1 MIERPLEEIE
11 EKEIKEMSMRERVLL
26 EAREE
31 REEMIK
37 REAEVEK
44 RLQEI
49 ARREEQLKTS
59 SQQDAVNISKHK

>member
-31 REEMIK
+31 SEEKIK
-37 REAEVEK
+37 MEDEVEK

>member
-37 REAEVEK
+37 REDEVEK